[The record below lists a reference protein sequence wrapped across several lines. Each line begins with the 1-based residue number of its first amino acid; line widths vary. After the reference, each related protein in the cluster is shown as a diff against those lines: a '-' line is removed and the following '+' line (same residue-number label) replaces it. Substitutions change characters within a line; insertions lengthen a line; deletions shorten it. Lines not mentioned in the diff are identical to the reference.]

1 MLPDVAVRAGELLAA
16 GAVLVAVTAAAAWWL
31 QRRIRRRLER
41 IGLAAAGRAGGISAG
56 AARAGWRWL
65 WSRPLPG
72 RRWIAASRARRSL
85 WRAVS
90 AADHAVAAARKAGAP
105 TGDLP
110 ALCRRLRQAAADADR
125 SLAIA
130 ARAAPAATPREP
142 ASAEVTDLV
151 RAAGRI
157 QDAAASAVASL
168 SRPAARSLADDAR
181 READALSAGIAS
193 ASRAAVGGLPGA

>member
-65 WSRPLPG
+65 WSRPLPD

-130 ARAAPAATPREP
+130 ARAAPAGQPREP
-142 ASAEVTDLV
+142 APAEVTDLV
-151 RAAGRI
+151 RAAGLI